1 MTTIAQRK
9 HMGRVAQLGCAVCF
23 RLNLGVTPAE
33 LHHHAEALA
42 QLAPCSPPD
51 LQRMALAEALA
62 HAGWGP
68 LIRRKA
74 AAMRAA
80 HRRATTPR
88 RVALRT
94 KTTTPQD

>member
-1 MTTIAQRK
+1 MSHT
-9 HMGRVAQLGCAVCF
+9 
-23 RLNLGVTPAE
+23 
-33 LHHHAEALA
+33 HAEALA
-42 QLAPCSPPD
+42 QLAPCSPPH
-51 LQRMALAEALA
+51 LQRMALAEAMA

>member
-1 MTTIAQRK
+1 
-9 HMGRVAQLGCAVCF
+9 
-23 RLNLGVTPAE
+23 
-33 LHHHAEALA
+33 
-42 QLAPCSPPD
+42 
-51 LQRMALAEALA
+51 MALAEAMA

-68 LIRRKA
+68 LIRRQA
-74 AAMRAA
+74 EAMRAA

>member
-1 MTTIAQRK
+1 MRNT
-9 HMGRVAQLGCAVCF
+9 
-23 RLNLGVTPAE
+23 
-33 LHHHAEALA
+33 HAEALA

-51 LQRMALAEALA
+51 LQRMALAEAMA
-62 HAGWGP
+62 HAVWGP

-80 HRRATTPR
+80 HRKSTTPR

-94 KTTTPQD
+94 ETTTPQD